1 MSGTGSSSTNLDVP
15 TTRDRRKKPS
25 TEEPNEETSIASSSD
40 DGSSTYGTVSYS
52 GRGDTSYA
60 PIKSHQEQTY
70 ERQRRPSIIETENN
84 EGLQIEIPPALP
96 VQADKKGPV
105 SWSSLPH
112 KGQLAI
118 LTCARLSEPLVQT
131 SLRSYLFYQLKS
143 FDKSLPDSVI
153 ASQAGI
159 LQGSFAAAQLCT
171 AMLWGRFSDR
181 GGRKR
186 VLLIGLSGTAFSCL
200 GFGFAQSFWQ
210 AMIFRMI
217 GGALNGNVGVMR
229 TMISEIVREKKY
241 QSRAFLLLPMCSN
254 VGQIIGPILGGL
266 LADPAGSYPS
276 LFGGIKWLEKYPY
289 AAPNLLSAIFLTSAC
304 LMVIFG
310 LEETHEMYAHKEDWG
325 VKTGRAIRHF
335 VRRLRPGQ
343 SHKHEYTAIP
353 DYESD
358 AGSTPIVELTPNTPK
373 SPKRVAPRYK
383 TRLPFR
389 RIFTYNVICTLIS
402 HALFAFSM
410 GTFNNIW
417 YSFLSTPVYNPSS
430 PASNLPKNYTP
441 HPPLT
446 FTGGLGL
453 PPRDVGLANSILGM
467 IGITMQ
473 LFLYPLVNARLGT
486 IPSWRIF
493 LYLFPIA
500 YTLAPFLSLIPSSN
514 APPAHK
520 SGPLIWVSLT
530 AVLTIQT
537 IARTFAGPATT
548 ILINNCSPHP
558 SVLGTIH
565 GIGQTA
571 SSASRTIGPALG
583 GYLYGVGLREGYV
596 GLAFW
601 TLACMAVITCAASN
615 FVREG
620 DGHEIWLEGDEE
632 AEEEARV
639 KNKALGFD
647 V

>member
-1 MSGTGSSSTNLDVP
+1 MSSNNYKNTNDSNIPTNRSRSRIKGPTKEEEPDEGTFIHTSSDNGSS
-15 TTRDRRKKPS
+15 
-25 TEEPNEETSIASSSD
+25 
-40 DGSSTYGTVSYS
+40 YGTMSQTTTTYS
-52 GRGDTSYA
+52 AIRTKQA
-60 PIKSHQEQTY
+60 HRRQPL
-70 ERQRRPSIIETENN
+70 QRRESAIEEENN
-84 EGLQIEIPPALP
+84 EDLQIEIPIAPKP
-96 VQADKKGPV
+96 EKEGPV
-105 SWSSLPH
+105 AWSSLPH
-112 KGQLAI
+112 KRQLAI

-143 FDKSLPDSVI
+143 FDTSLPDSVI

-159 LQGSFAAAQLCT
+159 MQGSFALAQLTT

-181 GGRKR
+181 SGRKR

-200 GFGFAQSFWQ
+200 GFGFAQNFWQ

-241 QSRAFLLLPMCSN
+241 QSRAFLLLPMCAN
-254 VGQIIGPILGGL
+254 IGTIIGPILGGL
-266 LADPAGSYPS
+266 LADPAGNYPS
-276 LFGGIKWLEKYPY
+276 IFGGVKWLEKYPY
-289 AAPNLLSAIFLTSAC
+289 APPNLLSAVFLASAC
-304 LMVIFG
+304 LAVIFA

-325 VKTGRAIRHF
+325 IKTGRAIKHF
-335 VRRLRPGQ
+335 FHRFRKDDSRKL
-343 SHKHEYTAIP
+343 EYTAIP
-353 DYESD
+353 
-358 AGSTPIVELTPNTPK
+358 STVPSLAVQPTPTTPK

-389 RIFTYNVICTLIS
+389 QIFTYNVICTLIS
-402 HALFAFSM
+402 HALLAFSM

-417 YSFLSTPVYNPSS
+417 YSFLSTPVYNPSHPS
-430 PASNLPKNYTP
+430 KSLPTDYTP
-441 HPPLT
+441 HPPLK
-446 FTGGLGL
+446 FTGGIGL
-453 PPRDVGLANSILGM
+453 PPRDVGLAMSILGM

-473 LFLYPLVNARLGT
+473 LFLYPLVNTRLGT
-486 IPSWRIF
+486 IRSWRIF
-493 LYLFPIA
+493 LYGFPIA
-500 YTLAPFLSLIPSSN
+500 YTLAPFLSLVPSLSS
-514 APPAHK
+514 PPSQK
-520 SGPLIWVSLT
+520 TGPRIWISLT
-530 AVLTIQT
+530 CVLLIQT

-571 SSASRTIGPALG
+571 SSAARTVGPAIG
-583 GYLYGVGLREGYV
+583 GYLYGVGLSGGYV
-596 GLAFW
+596 GLVFW
-601 TLACMAVITCAASN
+601 VLTGMAGVTCLASN

-632 AEEEARV
+632 AEEEAKA
-639 KNKALGFD
+639 KNRELGFD